1 MKILLAVD
9 GSLCSDA
16 AITEVATR
24 PWPIGSSVVIL
35 YVVHA
40 RVPQIPDPFFS
51 LYAAHEQFLEE
62 EQESGQRRVVNA
74 AERIRKNPTIDFVDV
89 ETIEG
94 SPKKSILK
102 EAGRIA
108 ADLVVLG
115 SHGYGAIGRI
125 VRGSV
130 SQAVLSEAHCTVEV
144 IRSPQGPVLSA
155 SRPCN

>member
-16 AITEVATR
+16 AITEVAAR
-24 PWPIGSSVVIL
+24 PWPKGSSVVIL
-35 YVVHA
+35 YVVHP
-40 RVPQIPDPFFS
+40 RVPQIPDPLFS
-51 LYAAHEQFLEE
+51 LYAAHEQSLEE
-62 EQESGQRRVVNA
+62 EQESGQRRVEDA
-74 AERIRKNPTIDFVDV
+74 AERIRQNLTVDFVEV

-102 EAGRIA
+102 EVRRIA

-115 SHGYGAIGRI
+115 SHGYGVIGRI

-130 SQAVLSEAHCTVEV
+130 SQAVLSEAPCAVEV
-144 IRSPQGPVLSA
+144 IRSPQGPVSSA